1 MSGLN
6 KTEAASWRPDREG
19 QAVNTDRE
27 SAYAQR
33 FERVFDYIERH
44 LGEALD
50 VEQLSQVAHF
60 SKFHFHRQ
68 FTLYAGIGISA
79 YVRRVRLRHASYRL
93 VFRKHE
99 RITDI
104 ALDVG
109 FENPESFSRAFRQ
122 AFGQSPSQF
131 RKQPQWQP
139 WQEQFCLPPKIRSKK
154 MEVKIVD
161 FKETKVAVLEHR
173 GPPEKVNDS
182 VLHFIDW
189 RKQSGLSPVKTSRTF
204 GVVYDDPNTVEPEKF
219 RFDICG
225 ELGGEVAGDVARN
238 PQGVKSG
245 TIPGGRYA
253 VIRHH
258 GPHERLGEKIY
269 YLYRDWLPGSGEEL
283 RDARLFFHYLNLRSE
298 VADHELETDIYLP
311 LR

>member
-1 MSGLN
+1 MN
-6 KTEAASWRPDREG
+6 E
-19 QAVNTDRE
+19 DRE

-33 FERVFDYIERH
+33 FERVFEYIERH
-44 LGEALD
+44 LGEMLD

-68 FTLYAGIGISA
+68 FTLYAGIGIAA
-79 YVRRVRLRHASYRL
+79 YVRGVRLRHASYRL

-109 FENPESFSRAFRQ
+109 FESPESFSRAFRQ

-131 RKQPQWQP
+131 RKQPKWQP
-139 WQEQFCLPPKIRSKK
+139 WKEQFCLLPKTRSRK
-154 MEVKIVD
+154 MDVNIVE
-161 FKETKVAVLEHR
+161 FVETKIAVMAHR
-173 GPPEKVNDS
+173 GPPQLVNDS
-182 VLHFIDW
+182 VLIFIDW

-204 GVVYDDPNTVEPEKF
+204 GVIYDDPNTVEPEKF

-225 ELGGEVAGDVARN
+225 EVAGDVPHN

-245 TIPGGRYA
+245 AIPGGRCA
-253 VIRHH
+253 VIRHN
-258 GPHERLGEKIY
+258 GPHERLGEKVY
-269 YLYRDWLPGSGEEL
+269 YLYRNWLPGSGEEL

-298 VADHELETDIYLP
+298 VADHELLTDIYLP
-311 LR
+311 LKG

>member
-6 KTEAASWRPDREG
+6 QAEAASCRPDREG
-19 QAVNTDRE
+19 KAVNEDRE

-44 LGEALD
+44 LGETLD

-68 FTLYAGIGISA
+68 FTLHAGIGIAA
-79 YVRRVRLRHASYRL
+79 YVREVRLRHASFRL

-109 FENPESFSRAFRQ
+109 FESPESFSRAFRQ
-122 AFGQSPSQF
+122 AVGQSPSQF
-131 RKQPQWQP
+131 RKQPKWQP
-139 WQEQFCLPPKIRSKK
+139 WKEQFCLPPKTRSRK
-154 MEVKIVD
+154 MDVSIVE
-161 FKETKVAVLEHR
+161 FGETNIAVLEHR
-173 GPPEKVNDS
+173 GPPELVNDS
-182 VLHFIDW
+182 VLTFIDW

-204 GVVYDDPNTVEPEKF
+204 GVIYDDPNTVEPEKF

-225 ELGGEVAGDVARN
+225 EVSGEVPRN
-238 PQGVKSG
+238 PQGVKG
-245 TIPGGRYA
+245 GRIPGGRCA

-258 GPHERLGEKIY
+258 GPHERLDEKVY

-298 VADHELETDIYLP
+298 VADHELLTDIYLP
-311 LR
+311 LKG

>member
-1 MSGLN
+1 M
-6 KTEAASWRPDREG
+6 
-19 QAVNTDRE
+19 NTDRE
-27 SAYAQR
+27 LAYAQR

-50 VEQLSQVAHF
+50 VEQLRRVAHF

-68 FTLYAGIGISA
+68 FTLFTGIGISA

-93 VFRKHE
+93 VFRKRE

-122 AFGQSPSQF
+122 AFCQSPSPF

-139 WQEQFCLPPKIRSKK
+139 WQEQFHLPPKMGSKK
-154 MEVKIVD
+154 MDVKIAD
-161 FKETKVAVLEHR
+161 FRKTKVAVLEHR

-204 GVVYDDPNTVEPEKF
+204 GVVYDDPNTAEPEKF

-225 ELGGEVAGDVARN
+225 EVAGVVPDN

-245 TIPGGRYA
+245 TIPGGRCA

-258 GPHERLGEKIY
+258 GPHERIGEAIY

-283 RDARLFFHYLNLRSE
+283 RDARLFFNYLNLRSE
-298 VADHELETDIYLP
+298 AADHELMTDICLP
-311 LR
+311 LK